1 MKRFWFALVIAIFF
15 YTKIDI
21 LIWQRI
27 FEVHKLTRLG
37 IGMYHWGWLQ
47 SLFGFMALGILVCY
61 PDWRRMVTFPISL
74 AILAFSGSE
83 DILYYWLDG
92 KNIPPELPWLNAN
105 PLIIKPVTVDHLL
118 ISAASWIL
126 LVIGLDILGGFLTR
140 TAKKTFPKIL
150 YALIPAWTKTEKPT
164 TSLPASTHS

>member
-1 MKRFWFALVIAIFF
+1 MKRFWLALAIALFF

-27 FEVHKLTRLG
+27 FEEHRLTNLG
-37 IGMYHWGWLQ
+37 IGVYHWGWLQ
-47 SLFGFMALGILVCY
+47 SLFGFMLLGTLACY

-83 DILYYWLDG
+83 DVLYYWLDG
-92 KNIPPELPWLNAN
+92 KNIPPVLPWLNSN

-118 ISAASWIL
+118 ISAVFWIL
-126 LVIGLDILGGFLTR
+126 FVIGLDILGGFLARAT
-140 TAKKTFPKIL
+140 KKTFPKKLDAI
-150 YALIPAWTKTEKPT
+150 IPAWAKTKKT
-164 TSLPASTHS
+164 TTGLPASTQS